1 MQRLDLD
8 KSKNNRKFDPR
19 VVKIVEEMTLF
30 DDDFMKRVFENNI
43 PATELVLK
51 IILNRHELKVD
62 TVEGQV
68 EMHSPKVGGRTIR
81 LDILAHD
88 TDGVPYNIEVQRS
101 NSGASTRRASY
112 ISSSLIVRHFK
123 ETEGGKKTMCKA
135 VEEYAKEYA
144 MEVAEEAKNEEKNE
158 NALRMIES
166 GKLTLEDIAVF
177 TNLPLET
184 VKALASQKR
193 A

>member
-1 MQRLDLD
+1 
-8 KSKNNRKFDPR
+8 
-19 VVKIVEEMTLF
+19 
-30 DDDFMKRVFENNI
+30 
-43 PATELVLK
+43 
-51 IILNRHELKVD
+51 
-62 TVEGQV
+62 
-68 EMHSPKVGGRTIR
+68 
-81 LDILAHD
+81 
-88 TDGVPYNIEVQRS
+88 
-101 NSGASTRRASY
+101 
-112 ISSSLIVRHFK
+112 
-123 ETEGGKKTMCKA
+123 MCKA

>member
-1 MQRLDLD
+1 MD

-123 ETEGGKKTMCKA
+123 ETEGGRAIVCEAIETYGNDKRN
-135 VEEYAKEYA
+135 EGR
-144 MEVAEEAKNEEKNE
+144 AEGRAE
-158 NALRMIES
+158 
-166 GKLTLEDIAVF
+166 GKLEKAREMAIELYKNGVSAATIASAAGVPEEVIHKW
-177 TNLPLET
+177 LGIET
-184 VKALASQKR
+184 A
-193 A
+193 